1 MLDSI
6 AIDHLLINL
15 SVKKGPANC
24 HKQYQYK
31 REEKPAVNDMIK
43 PSRKIRARMVCDI
56 DCAKCPDSVGE
67 NGQDNCSNHEQNAPR
82 PTSKTDIANQCPES
96 DHSNQKLYA
105 GTGLLY
111 CEIA

>member
-24 HKQYQYK
+24 HEQYQYK

-43 PSRKIRARMVCDI
+43 PSRKIHARMVCDI
-56 DCAKCPDSVGE
+56 DRAKCPDAVGD
-67 NGQDNCSNHEQNAPR
+67 NGQDNYSNHEQDAPQ
-82 PTSKTDIANQCPES
+82 PASKTDVTNQCAIS
-96 DHSNQKLYA
+96 DHCNQKLYA
-105 GTGLLY
+105 
-111 CEIA
+111 